1 MRFSGSTTRRRVD
14 RRSVRLAGRSLA
26 SVSGRN
32 RRPKLAKTWSV
43 RTTARRASGSPRWSG
58 VGLTDCSTR
67 SPHSLADLEVRHIFR
82 FGVPISTKAHSRK
95 TPVSEIRFLN
105 QTIAGKF
112 HTRIVTPAVRASCDT
127 PRCRPQFSMLVISMP
142 IGCCCEQRRKPCL
155 LGFHVCESD

>member
-105 QTIAGKF
+105 QNRDAGSEGELR
-112 HTRIVTPAVRASCDT
+112 HTAVPSTVFNACDLHAH
-127 PRCRPQFSMLVISMP
+127 R
-142 IGCCCEQRRKPCL
+142 L
-155 LGFHVCESD
+155 LL